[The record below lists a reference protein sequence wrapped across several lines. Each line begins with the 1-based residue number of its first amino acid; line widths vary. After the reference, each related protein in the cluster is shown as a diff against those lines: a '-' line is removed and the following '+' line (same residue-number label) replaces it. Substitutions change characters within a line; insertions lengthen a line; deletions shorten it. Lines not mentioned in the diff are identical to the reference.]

1 MFTLAGGSGDVACAE
16 EGGHWREEVAR
27 SKPAGL
33 PVAQDTEA
41 FWRSRGVLLFHA
53 PWKCCQRH
61 CVLFFFTMHFIPLG
75 SPIQPGRWAGRQP
88 HPHLTDDETELRS
101 CSLPWL
107 ETTVGL
113 LALSAQMAQILGT
126 LGAAASM
133 EPTYPL
139 SAPSCLAGSEE
150 WEESQLLLGRQR
162 PGRCSSGSH
171 WGHDLSYGSL
181 SCF

>member
-1 MFTLAGGSGDVACAE
+1 MFTLAGGSGEVACAE
-16 EGGHWREEVAR
+16 EGGRWREEEAR

-61 CVLFFFTMHFIPLG
+61 CVLFFFTKHFIPLG

-107 ETTVGL
+107 ETTAGL
-113 LALSAQMAQILGT
+113 LALCTNGPDSGDSWGCSLH
-126 LGAAASM
+126 GAH
-133 EPTYPL
+133 L
-139 SAPSCLAGSEE
+139 STVCTF
-150 WEESQLLLGRQR
+150 
-162 PGRCSSGSH
+162 
-171 WGHDLSYGSL
+171 L
-181 SCF
+181 SCWE